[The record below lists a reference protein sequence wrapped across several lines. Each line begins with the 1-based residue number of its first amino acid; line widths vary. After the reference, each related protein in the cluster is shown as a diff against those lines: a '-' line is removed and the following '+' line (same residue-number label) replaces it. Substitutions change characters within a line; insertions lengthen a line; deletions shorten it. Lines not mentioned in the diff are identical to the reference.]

1 LPGPGLAAKDSWDLE
16 TDLLV
21 VGSGAAGLTAALTA
35 QVGGARTLV
44 IEKSELYGGTSAT
57 SGGVIWIPATAQA
70 LSAGHADSPEEAFRY
85 VRALSDANVSDAR
98 IWAFVRRGR
107 EMVEWLGGHSLVQLR
122 AHPYADYHPEMAGG
136 KPGWR
141 SLEALPLHASDL
153 GADFAQLRPPHP
165 AVQFLGRVSW
175 TLEETGALLYRVP
188 GWWLTA
194 LTIFGNYF
202 LDFPHRLHSARDR
215 RLTLGN
221 ALLARLKLSLTRAG
235 GELWLKSPLLELI
248 RSDAR
253 VCGALVEHAGRRLRV
268 GARAVVL
275 AAGGFER
282 NAELRRRFLPQSP
295 EPRWSGSQTNNV
307 GEALIAAQAV
317 GAATLNMDSAWW
329 GTSMSLPGEER
340 ARLMAFERALP
351 GAIIVNSCGER
362 YMNEA
367 ASYHIAGQEMLRHD
381 APAARTIPSLML
393 FDATWRRTY
402 PLGPMIPDFPDWL
415 QPRNFRSVL
424 VRAGSWEELAAKTG
438 LPPERLR
445 SSIAR
450 FNEHA
455 RLGVDPDF
463 RRGESAYDRYYGD
476 PRVQPNPT
484 LRALETPPFY
494 ALPVYPGDIG
504 TNGGLATNEHAQ
516 VLDEHQVPIA
526 GLYACGNV
534 AATVMG
540 HSYPAAGATLGPG
553 MTFGYI
559 AARHAFRLDDRSL
572 LPGEGAAD
580 ENIETGS

>member
-1 LPGPGLAAKDSWDLE
+1 LADAPWDVE
-16 TDLLV
+16 TDVLV
-21 VGSGAAGLTAALTA
+21 AGSGAAAFTAGLLAAA
-35 QVGGARTLV
+35 HGARTLV
-44 IEKSELYGGTSAT
+44 VEKSELYGGTSAT
-57 SGGVIWIPATAQA
+57 SGGVIWIPATRLAVEA
-70 LSAGHADSPEEAFRY
+70 DHPDSPEEAFAY
-85 VRALSDANVSDAR
+85 VRALSDANVPDAR

-107 EMVEWLGGHSLVQLR
+107 EMVEWLLQHTRVRLR
-122 AHPYADYHPEMAGG
+122 AHPYADYHPEMPGG

-141 SLEALPLHASDL
+141 SLEALPLHSSEL
-153 GADFAQLRPPHP
+153 GGEFERLRPPHP

-175 TLEETGALLYRVP
+175 TLEETGTLLFRTP
-188 GWWLTA
+188 GWVLTA

-202 LDFPHRLHSARDR
+202 LDFPQRLHSRRDR

-221 ALLARLKLSLTRAG
+221 ALLARLKLSFDQAG
-235 GELWLKSPLLELI
+235 GELWLSSPLLELI
-248 RSDAR
+248 RENGR
-253 VCGALVEHAGRRLRV
+253 VTGAVIEHAGKRVRVAARR
-268 GARAVVL
+268 GIVL

-282 NAELRRRFLPQSP
+282 NAAMRAQFLPQSP
-295 EPRWSGSQTNNV
+295 EPRWSGSQTNNT
-307 GEALIAAQAV
+307 GDGILAATRI

-351 GAIIVNSCGER
+351 GAIIVNGNGER

-367 ASYHIAGQEMLRHD
+367 ASYHIAGQEMLRND
-381 APAARTIPSLML
+381 SAQTRTIPSLML
-393 FDATWRRTY
+393 FDATWRRSY
-402 PLGPMIPDFPDWL
+402 PLGPMIPDLPDFV
-415 QPRNFRSVL
+415 QPANFRSVL
-424 VRAGSWEELAAKTG
+424 VRADSWEELARKTQ

-445 SSIAR
+445 ASIER

-455 RLGVDPDF
+455 RRGVDPDF
-463 RRGESAYDRYYGD
+463 KRGESAYDRYYGD
-476 PRVQPNPT
+476 PKVKPNPT

-516 VLDEHQVPIA
+516 VLEESGEPIA
-526 GLYACGNV
+526 GLYAAGNM

-559 AARHAFRLDDRSL
+559 AARHALGLDRV
-572 LPGEGAAD
+572 
-580 ENIETGS
+580 

>member
-1 LPGPGLAAKDSWDLE
+1 MSGSTSWDAE
-16 TDLLV
+16 TDVLIA
-21 VGSGAAGLTAALTA
+21 GSGAAALTAAVTA
-35 QVGGARTLV
+35 AVGGARTLV
-44 IEKSELYGGTSAT
+44 VEKSDLYGGTSAT
-57 SGGVIWIPATAQA
+57 SGGVIWIPATRQA
-70 LSAGHADSPEEAFRY
+70 LEGGHPDSPEEAFAY
-85 VRALSDANVSDAR
+85 VRALTDPGVTDAR

-107 EMVEWLGGHSLVQLR
+107 EMVAWLEEHSLVKMR
-122 AHPYADYHPEMAGG
+122 AHPYADYHPEMPGG

-141 SLEALPLHASDL
+141 SLEALPLHASEL
-153 GADFAQLRPPHP
+153 GPDFEQLRPPHP

-175 TLEETGALLYRVP
+175 TLEETGSLLYRMP
-188 GWWLTA
+188 GWVLTA
-194 LTIFGNYF
+194 VTIFGNYF
-202 LDFPHRLHSARDR
+202 LDLPHRFTSRRDR

-235 GELWLKSPLLELI
+235 GELWLQAALRELI
-248 RSDAR
+248 RENGR
-253 VCGALVEHAGRRLRV
+253 VTGAVIERDGRMLRV
-268 GARAVVL
+268 RAERAVVL

-282 NAELRRRFLPQSP
+282 NAEMRRRFLPQSP

-307 GEALIAAQAV
+307 GEAILAAERI
-317 GAATLNMDSAWW
+317 GAATVSMDSAWW

-351 GAIIVNSCGER
+351 GAIIVNGNGER

-381 APAARTIPSLML
+381 APGARTIPSLML
-393 FDATWRRTY
+393 FDATWRRRY
-402 PLGPMIPDFPDWL
+402 PLGPMIPDLPDWL
-415 QPRNFRSVL
+415 QPKNFRAVL
-424 VRAGSWEELAAKTG
+424 TRANSWEELAAKTG
-438 LPPERLR
+438 LPAERLQAT
-445 SSIAR
+445 ITR

-455 RLGVDPDF
+455 RAGRDPDF
-463 RRGESAYDRYYGD
+463 RRGESIYDRYYGD
-476 PRVQPNPT
+476 PRVKPNPT

-516 VLDEHQVPIA
+516 VLDGSGAAIA
-526 GLYACGNV
+526 GLYACGNM

-559 AARHAFRLDDRSL
+559 AARHALGADGD
-572 LPGEGAAD
+572 LP
-580 ENIETGS
+580 TSR